1 MSDRYQ
7 QFAGSPPGR
16 AVVRRLGLPDPVPL
30 RRHEPGQPMLEAP
43 ALLAAVPGG
52 RLAEPAA
59 RVLAAVGVEAWVKDQ
74 HARAAAKAAGL
85 RARDRADETDALGAI
100 VLDASGIERSEDL
113 RALYDL
119 LHPHIRQIG
128 PSGRLVM
135 LASPPAAA
143 GDAGEAVAQ
152 RALEGFIRS
161 AAKELRAGAT
171 GQLVQ
176 VAPGAEGNIE
186 ATLRFLLSARSA
198 YVSGQVI
205 RIGAGAKTDPRDWEQ
220 PLAGRVAVV
229 TGASR
234 GIGAA
239 IARTLARDGATIVGV
254 DVPAQGEELAEVV
267 NAIGGSSLLLDITDE
282 DAPARLAE
290 HLKERHGGAD
300 AVIHNAGVTRD
311 RTVARMS
318 EEEWDLVLAI
328 NLTAQERLNEALVDG
343 GVLRVGGRIVTVS
356 SIGGIAGNRGQTNY
370 GASKAGVIGIV
381 ETLAPVLAE
390 NGQTINAVAPGFIET
405 KMTAAMPLGT
415 REAGRRMNS
424 VAQGGQPV
432 DVAETI
438 AWLASPAS
446 GGVNGNVVRVCGQS
460 LIGA

>member
-1 MSDRYQ
+1 MLSDRYQ
-7 QFAGSPPGR
+7 QLTALPPGR
-16 AVVRRLGLPDPVPL
+16 FIAKRLGLPESRPL
-30 RRHEPGQPMLEAP
+30 RRYEPGQPALAGP
-43 ALLAAVPGG
+43 AVIGGDGRMGETVAATLA
-52 RLAEPAA
+52 
-59 RVLAAVGVEAWVKDQ
+59 
-74 HARAAAKAAGL
+74 
-85 RARDRADETDALGAI
+85 ALGAEI
-100 VLDASGIERSEDL
+100 RQVVADEDVKSGALVFDATGIEDSVGLKAVYEFFHETIRSL
-113 RALYDL
+113 
-119 LHPHIRQIG
+119 G
-128 PSGRLVM
+128 PSGRLVVLGTPPE
-135 LASPPAAA
+135 LAASRPA
-143 GDAGEAVAQ
+143 AVAQ
-152 RALEGFIRS
+152 RALEGFVRS
-161 AAKELRAGAT
+161 AAKELRQGAT
-171 GQLVQ
+171 GQLVY
-176 VAPGAEGNIE
+176 VAPGAEAN
-186 ATLRFLLSARSA
+186 ADSTLRFLLSARSA

-205 RIGAGAKTDPRDWEQ
+205 RIGAGTKTDPQDWEQ

-267 NAIGGSSLLLDITDE
+267 NEVGGSSLLLDITEE

-290 HLKERHGGAD
+290 QLKERHGGAD

-318 EEEWDLVLAI
+318 EDEWDLVLAI
-328 NLTAQERLNEALVDG
+328 NLTAQERLNEMLVEG
-343 GVLRVGGRIVTVS
+343 GVLREGGRIVTVS

-381 ETLAPVLAE
+381 ETLAPVLADK
-390 NGQTINAVAPGFIET
+390 GQTINAVAPGFIET

>member
-1 MSDRYQ
+1 MPSDRYLQ
-7 QFAGSPPGR
+7 LTALPPGR
-16 AVVRRLGLPDPVPL
+16 FIAKRLGLPESRPL
-30 RRHEPGQPMLEAP
+30 RRYEPGQPALAGP
-43 ALLAAVPGG
+43 AVIGGDGRMGETVAATLA
-52 RLAEPAA
+52 
-59 RVLAAVGVEAWVKDQ
+59 
-74 HARAAAKAAGL
+74 
-85 RARDRADETDALGAI
+85 ALGAEI
-100 VLDASGIERSEDL
+100 RQVVADEDVKSGALVFDATGIEDSGGLKAVYEFFHETIRSL
-113 RALYDL
+113 
-119 LHPHIRQIG
+119 G
-128 PSGRLVM
+128 PSGRLVVLGTPPE
-135 LASPPAAA
+135 LAASRPA
-143 GDAGEAVAQ
+143 AVAQ
-152 RALEGFIRS
+152 RALEGFVRS
-161 AAKELRAGAT
+161 AAKELRQGAT
-171 GQLVQ
+171 GQLVY
-176 VAPGAEGNIE
+176 VAPGAEAN
-186 ATLRFLLSARSA
+186 ADSTLRFLLSARSA

-205 RIGAGAKTDPRDWEQ
+205 RIGAGTKTDPQDWEQ

-267 NAIGGSSLLLDITDE
+267 NEVGGSSLLLDITEE

-290 HLKERHGGAD
+290 QLKERHGGAD

-318 EEEWDLVLAI
+318 EDEWDLVLAI
-328 NLTAQERLNEALVDG
+328 NLTAQERLNEMLVEG
-343 GVLRVGGRIVTVS
+343 GVLREGGRIVTVS

-381 ETLAPVLAE
+381 ETLAPVLADK
-390 NGQTINAVAPGFIET
+390 GQTINAVAPGFIET

>member
-1 MSDRYQ
+1 MPSDRYQ
-7 QFAGSPPGR
+7 QLTALPPGR
-16 AVVRRLGLPDPVPL
+16 FIAKRLGLPESRPL
-30 RRHEPGQPMLEAP
+30 RRYEPGQPALAGP
-43 ALLAAVPGG
+43 AVIGGDGRMGDTVAAT
-52 RLAEPAA
+52 L
-59 RVLAAVGVEAWVKDQ
+59 
-74 HARAAAKAAGL
+74 AGL
-85 RARDRADETDALGAI
+85 GAEIRQVLPDEDVRSGALVFDAT
-100 VLDASGIERSEDL
+100 GIEDSTGLKAIYGFFHSSIRSL
-113 RALYDL
+113 
-119 LHPHIRQIG
+119 G
-128 PSGRLVM
+128 PSGRLVV
-135 LASPPAAA
+135 LGTPPELSESRAQ
-143 GDAGEAVAQ
+143 AVAQ
-152 RALEGFIRS
+152 RALEGFVRS
-161 AAKELRAGAT
+161 AAKELRQGAT
-171 GQLVQ
+171 GQLVY
-176 VAPGAEGNIE
+176 VAPGAEANAE
-186 ATLRFLLSARSA
+186 STLRFLLSARSA

-205 RIGAGAKTDPRDWEQ
+205 RIGAGGKTDPRDWEQ

-254 DVPAQGEELAEVV
+254 DVPAQGDDLADVV
-267 NAIGGSSLLLDITDE
+267 NEVGGSSLLLDITDE

-300 AVIHNAGVTRD
+300 AVVHNAGVTRD

-328 NLTAQERLNEALVDG
+328 NLTAQERLNDALLEG
-343 GVLRVGGRIVTVS
+343 GVLRKGGRIVTVS

-381 ETLAPVLAE
+381 ESLAPVLAE
-390 NGQTINAVAPGFIET
+390 QGQTINAVAPGFIET
-405 KMTAAMPLGT
+405 QMTAAMPLGT

-424 VAQGGQPV
+424 VAQGGLPV

>member
-1 MSDRYQ
+1 MLGTPPELS
-7 QFAGSPPGR
+7 AG
-16 AVVRRLGLPDPVPL
+16 RR
-30 RRHEPGQPMLEAP
+30 Q
-43 ALLAAVPGG
+43 
-52 RLAEPAA
+52 
-59 RVLAAVGVEAWVKDQ
+59 
-74 HARAAAKAAGL
+74 
-85 RARDRADETDALGAI
+85 
-100 VLDASGIERSEDL
+100 
-113 RALYDL
+113 
-119 LHPHIRQIG
+119 
-128 PSGRLVM
+128 
-135 LASPPAAA
+135 
-143 GDAGEAVAQ
+143 AVAQ
-152 RALEGFIRS
+152 RALEGFVRS
-161 AAKELRAGAT
+161 AAKELRQGAT
-171 GQLVQ
+171 GQLVY
-176 VAPGAEGNIE
+176 VAPGAEANAE
-186 ATLRFLLSARSA
+186 STLRFLLSARSA

-205 RIGAGAKTDPRDWEQ
+205 RVGAGASTAPEDWER

-239 IARTLARDGATIVGV
+239 IARTLARDGATVVGV

-267 NAIGGSSLLLDITDE
+267 NEIGGASLLLDITDE

-290 HLKERHGGAD
+290 HLEERHGGAD
-300 AVIHNAGVTRD
+300 VVIHNAGVTRD

-318 EEEWDLVLAI
+318 EAEWDLVLAI
-328 NLTAQERLNEALVDG
+328 NLTAQERLNEALLDG
-343 GVLRVGGRIVTVS
+343 GVLREGGRIVTVS

-390 NGQTINAVAPGFIET
+390 HGQTINAVAPGFIET

-424 VAQGGQPV
+424 VAQGGLPV